1 LSRSTRTGLCEH
13 AEVTTAGQLAGDL
26 GPSLLVSARGALA
39 NELTSVVVIDPVH
52 AGSWPPGSLVVAVGH
67 PLEACADLQEHAGAA
82 GAGGVLVKGAGE
94 PQVDDEG
101 PAVLVVDPS
110 ADWGHVISLLR
121 LAVGAPPSFD
131 VPADDSLFALA
142 DALAS
147 LCGGSVVVH
156 DAGWQLLAHSGGEV
170 SDQIRSETLVDRRAP
185 AHTLQLLRERGV
197 VDRLLNGELVH
208 LADQEIPDMSERYS
222 AAVLIGGQ
230 LFGTIWVTPSGHTD
244 EAQALEGLRRAVD
257 VAALVL
263 VRHATLGAG
272 PTPEQDVPF
281 AALLGGAH
289 TERLVAQRLGVPVD
303 HGFVLAGIRPVTL
316 DPTER
321 AATARRLLGLARSYC
336 EAYRVA
342 ALAAATGGTCFL
354 LFPSPDTGAR
364 MAALRVLTD
373 MHARLQRSAPHRAMV
388 SGGFTQV
395 TEIAAMRA
403 VVDELLDL
411 AERRGWSGLTD
422 TESVQ
427 ATWRLEQF
435 REVALA
441 HPALLEGPGM
451 RLIEHDRQ
459 HGGDLL
465 ATLRAYFAAVGDVK
479 LAAEHLGLHYN
490 TVRYRLRRAAE
501 VAGLDLNDP
510 DQRLLAELQVRL
522 LSE

>member
-1 LSRSTRTGLCEH
+1 
-13 AEVTTAGQLAGDL
+13 VTTAAKLAGDL
-26 GPSLLVSARGALA
+26 GSALLVSVRGDLTG
-39 NELTSVVVIDPVH
+39 ELSSVVVVDPVN
-52 AGSWPPGSLVVAVGH
+52 PGAWVPQSLVVAVGH
-67 PLEACADLQEHAGAA
+67 PLESCAELQKHAAVA
-82 GAGGVLVKGAGE
+82 GAGAVLVKGAGE
-94 PQVDDEG
+94 PQVEDEG
-101 PAVLVVDPS
+101 PAVLVVDPA
-110 ADWGHVISLLR
+110 ADWGHVISLVR
-121 LAVGAPPSFD
+121 LSVDAPPALD
-131 VPADDSLFALA
+131 VPAEGSLFALA

-170 SDQIRSETLVDRRAP
+170 SDAVRSETLVDRRAP
-185 AHTLQLLRERGV
+185 AHTLALLREAGV
-197 VDRLLNGELVH
+197 VDRLLHGELVH
-208 LADQEIPDMSERYS
+208 LEAGDIEGMSERYA
-222 AAVLIGGQ
+222 AAVLISGQ
-230 LFGTIWVTPSGHTD
+230 LFGTIWVTPATSTD
-244 EAQALEGLRRAVD
+244 PAAALEGLRRAVD
-257 VAALVL
+257 VAALAL
-263 VRHATLGAG
+263 VRHATLGSG

-289 TERLVAQRLGVPVD
+289 TERLVAQRLGVPLD
-303 HGFVLAGIRPVTL
+303 HGFVLAGIRPVTT
-316 DPTER
+316 DATER

-336 EAYRVA
+336 EAYRVT
-342 ALAAATGGTCFL
+342 ALAAAAGDTCFL
-354 LFPSPDTGAR
+354 LFPSHDAADRTS
-364 MAALRVLTD
+364 ALRVLTD
-373 MHARLQRSAPHRAMV
+373 MHSRLQRSTPHRALV
-388 SGGFTQV
+388 SGGFAQV
-395 TEIAAMRA
+395 SDMAAMRA

-422 TESVQ
+422 TEAVQ

-451 RLIEHDRQ
+451 RLVEHDRQ
-459 HGGDLL
+459 HGGELL

-522 LSE
+522 LSD